1 MKNAA
6 LNFFDPIWHYNCI
19 WTKMIA
25 FYSNY
30 LAKNSIETKN

>member
-25 FYSNY
+25 Y
-30 LAKNSIETKN
+30 LAKNSIETKKITS